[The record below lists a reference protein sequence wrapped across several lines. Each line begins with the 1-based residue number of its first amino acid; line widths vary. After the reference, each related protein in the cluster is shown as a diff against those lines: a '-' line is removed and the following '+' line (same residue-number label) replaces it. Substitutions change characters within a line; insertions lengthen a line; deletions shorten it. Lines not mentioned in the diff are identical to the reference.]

1 MRAMADAAS
10 LRAAATVIVLRD
22 VPAGAGYEVLMLRR
36 HARSGFAADM
46 WVFPGGVVDEADGT
60 LEADHWTGI
69 DPAALAPR
77 FGLTPQQVLA
87 HYVAGVRETFE
98 EAGLLLAHRSD
109 GDAPDLSDPALLRLR
124 NDLAD
129 RTKTVNFAAWLS
141 DGDLILDLDALTYL
155 SHWVTPSVEPRR
167 YDTRFFLA
175 HAPAD
180 QVAGYDRQETTD
192 QRWITP
198 ADALAASKA
207 GEMPMIYPTILTL
220 RWLREQSTAH
230 AAIQAADTQPE
241 IRRTQ
246 PHVDLDE
253 HGKFLRI
260 IHPDD
265 AAYPHHL
272 YEART

>member
-1 MRAMADAAS
+1 MLDSAS

-22 VPAGAGYEVLMLRR
+22 TPGGDSYELLMLRR

-46 WVFPGGVVDEADGT
+46 WVFPGGVVDEGDGT
-60 LEADHWTGI
+60 LDAAHWTGI
-69 DPAALAPR
+69 DPVALGSG

-87 HYVAGVRETFE
+87 HYVAAVRETFE
-98 EAGLLLAHRSD
+98 ESGLLLAHRRD
-109 GDAPDLSDPALLRLR
+109 GGAPDLSDPALLQLR

-129 RTKTVNFAAWLS
+129 RTKTVSFAAWLS
-141 DGDLILDLDALTYL
+141 DQDLVVDLHALTYL

-180 QVAGYDRQETTD
+180 QVAGFDQHETTD
-192 QRWITP
+192 QRWVTP

-220 RWLREQSTAH
+220 RWLRNHATAE
-230 AAIQAADTQPE
+230 AAIEAADAQPE
-241 IRRTQ
+241 IRRIQ
-246 PHVDLDE
+246 PHAELDDD
-253 HGKFLRI
+253 GSFVRI
-260 IHPDD
+260 LHPDD
-265 AAYPHHL
+265 AEYPHHL
-272 YEART
+272 YLYGADT